1 MVNFKAIVKTL
12 IDMIFNGS
20 YTEKNR
26 YDSMNKKEP
35 LTQTE
40 RDEKIQ
46 TAQIASTHNS
56 LSPHPIANNGWVND
70 AKKDIPYWDRIIDND
85 AVLNPIDWNWL
96 AKADLMN
103 GVGTASL
110 MNIENMNANTAL
122 AFHDADVD
130 ILTTLDNLYA
140 RMSTSFMF
148 DNDRV
153 VKSYRLARS
162 VAYAKRRLKDEI
174 ERLEMRLDAL
184 NAEYNNVEIT
194 EKENEKERSRV
205 WRQETKDISAKSTGK
220 DEKTWKYVQTL
231 TSDPDKQEWAYNE
244 LIKRS
249 RRYLPGQQANSVF
262 GIDVETTGLMN
273 DYIVDIGY
281 EYMDV
286 SPTEPVI
293 MHSDAINDDERM
305 FVKDYYRADGAY
317 GAGRQMF
324 GVSENRLIVGNKV
337 AELTGIET
345 GMIADKIP
353 FDEDLQAQ
361 HALLAKLESAPVV
374 AHNARFEHQHFLA
387 SIDGYAEAYRDGR
400 ITIMDTM
407 FMSSTW
413 DKNGEE
419 RIHGANKLD
428 SYAKRW
434 NALHED
440 DNERHLGYED
450 THIMLVAM
458 KNHLNWLH
466 ENNDGPWNTIIP
478 ITGIGGK
485 RYEKHD
491 EKQ

>member
-26 YDSMNKKEP
+26 YDDSMNKKEP
-35 LTQTE
+35 LTQAE
-40 RDEKIQ
+40 RDEKIR

-56 LSPHPIANNGWVND
+56 LSPHPIANNSWVND

-184 NAEYNNVEIT
+184 NAEYDNVEIT

-220 DEKTWKYVQTL
+220 DHADIFPASKRIVYSALTWKQ
-231 TSDPDKQEWAYNE
+231 P
-244 LIKRS
+244 
-249 RRYLPGQQANSVF
+249 
-262 GIDVETTGLMN
+262 
-273 DYIVDIGY
+273 
-281 EYMDV
+281 
-286 SPTEPVI
+286 
-293 MHSDAINDDERM
+293 
-305 FVKDYYRADGAY
+305 
-317 GAGRQMF
+317 
-324 GVSENRLIVGNKV
+324 
-337 AELTGIET
+337 
-345 GMIADKIP
+345 
-353 FDEDLQAQ
+353 
-361 HALLAKLESAPVV
+361 
-374 AHNARFEHQHFLA
+374 A
-387 SIDGYAEAYRDGR
+387 S
-400 ITIMDTM
+400 
-407 FMSSTW
+407 
-413 DKNGEE
+413 
-419 RIHGANKLD
+419 
-428 SYAKRW
+428 
-434 NALHED
+434 
-440 DNERHLGYED
+440 
-450 THIMLVAM
+450 
-458 KNHLNWLH
+458 
-466 ENNDGPWNTIIP
+466 
-478 ITGIGGK
+478 
-485 RYEKHD
+485 
-491 EKQ
+491 